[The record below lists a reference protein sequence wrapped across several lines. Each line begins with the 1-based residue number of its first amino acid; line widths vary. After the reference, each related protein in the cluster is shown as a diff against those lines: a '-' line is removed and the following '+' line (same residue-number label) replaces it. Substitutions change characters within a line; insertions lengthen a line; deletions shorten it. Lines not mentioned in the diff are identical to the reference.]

1 MKRTTPT
8 AERSLRA
15 LSPRDLPA
23 YSKFV
28 RTLSTQSKYQ
38 RTLGVS
44 VTPTEQQLLKMLSPV
59 ENSEVALGI
68 FLGERLVAVGRFAS
82 VSDQQKICEFALTV
96 SDDWQGLG
104 FGTSLLKQLKFSATT
119 AGYEQM
125 VATVFSNNMAMLGL
139 GQAQGFDIRPD
150 TSNEGLHTLQCSL
163 TATSALLN
171 ARTPKIT
178 PMMSNAIP
186 SKLKAPGISALHR

>member
-1 MKRTTPT
+1 MTPT
-8 AERSLRA
+8 TERSLRA
-15 LSPRDLPA
+15 LSPNDLQA

-28 RTLSTQSKYQ
+28 QTLSAQSKYQ
-38 RTLGVS
+38 RTLGAS
-44 VTPTEQQLLKMLSPV
+44 VTPTEQQLLKMLSSV
-59 ENSEVALGI
+59 ENLDVALGV
-68 FLGERLVAVGRFAS
+68 FLDEILVAVGRFAA
-82 VSDQQKICEFALTV
+82 VPDQQKSCEFALTV

-104 FGTSLLKQLKFSATT
+104 FGTSLLKQLKFNAAN

-125 VATVFSNNMAMLGL
+125 VATVFSNNVAMLGL
-139 GQAQGFDIRPD
+139 GQAQGFSVTPD
-150 TSNEGLHTLQCSL
+150 RSNEDLHILQCSL

-186 SKLKAPGISALHR
+186 SKLNVPGITALHR